1 MPIRTIFSITVIVSV
16 AVSFYFSVYPQW
28 VDWLSIYK
36 FDCRNVIAVKQQQ
49 PVVYSIIE
57 THDKR

>member
-1 MPIRTIFSITVIVSV
+1 MPIRTIFSIAVIVSD

-36 FDCRNVIAVKQQQ
+36 FDRRDVFAVKQRQ

-57 THDKR
+57 THDI